1 MPELIWHDGQIF
13 PSEDARCSCLDR
25 GRLYGDGLFETMR
38 AYSGQVFRL
47 DAHLARLMAGAEQ
60 LYLQLPMPTEE
71 LQTIVQKTLK
81 ESELASAYIRL
92 TVTRGVGGSPSELD
106 ASTASV
112 TVWVRALAGYPAQLY
127 ETGMSALLSQTRR
140 NEYSLLSTLKT
151 LNYLDSLLARAAAQ
165 RAGADEAIFLNTSGQ
180 LAEASASNLFIVADG
195 RVLTPPIEAGILPGI
210 TRACVLEL
218 CGAEGISI
226 QEQPLEL
233 HRLPV
238 AKEAFLTNSL
248 MEIMP
253 LTSFAGK
260 EIGSGQPGE
269 ITRQLQQAYRSL
281 ADEETNTQILRP

>member
-1 MPELIWHDGQIF
+1 MPELIWHDGQILA
-13 PSEDARCSCLDR
+13 PEDARCSCLDR

-38 AYSGQVFRL
+38 AYHGKTFRL
-47 DAHLARLMAGAEQ
+47 ETHLQRLAGAAQRIHLA
-60 LYLQLPMPTEE
+60 LPMTADD
-71 LQTIVQKTLK
+71 LQTAVQKTLK

-92 TVTRGVGGSPSELD
+92 TVTRGVGGSPSQLD

-112 TVWVRALAGYPAQLY
+112 TIWVRPFSAYAPELY
-127 ETGMSALLSQTRR
+127 KEGMSAVLAEARR
-140 NEYSLLSTLKT
+140 NEHSPLSGLKT
-151 LNYLDSLLARAAAQ
+151 LNYLDNLLVRAAAQ

-180 LAEASASNLFIVADG
+180 LAEAAASNLFIVEDG
-195 RVLTPPIEAGILPGI
+195 CVLTPPFDAGILPGI

-233 HRLPV
+233 HQLRE
-238 AKEAFLTNSL
+238 AAEAFLTGSI

-260 EIGSGQPGE
+260 AIGSGEPGE
-269 ITRQLQQAYRSL
+269 ITKQLQQAYRRL
-281 ADEETNTQILRP
+281 VDEETKA